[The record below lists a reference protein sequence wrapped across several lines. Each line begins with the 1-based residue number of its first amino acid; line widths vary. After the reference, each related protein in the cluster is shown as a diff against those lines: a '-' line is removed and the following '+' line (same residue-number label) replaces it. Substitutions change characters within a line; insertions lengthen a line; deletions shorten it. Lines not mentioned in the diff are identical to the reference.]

1 MKRFWNVRFLGI
13 LLAIVLLLAG
23 CSNEAQNISST
34 PEGTDPAEIE
44 AGGTDGEL
52 LIGLILPGSVND
64 NGWNASA
71 YEGLLEI
78 ESRYG
83 ASINYIENVGMSD
96 IETQLM
102 NYGEAGYD
110 IVFCHGFEYT
120 DAVKN
125 IAPRYTDTWYALNSA
140 EEVQAPNVLSVNQN
154 NLEKGYLAGIVAGL
168 VTESNVI
175 GAIGGTD
182 IPAVQQSV
190 DGVELGAKYVN
201 PDVTVIKTITG
212 DNEDTTAALEVA
224 NAMVNQGAD
233 VLVPVLGSAGLATVA
248 VAQEQGILVV
258 GTNSDMH
265 EFGPDVVV
273 SSSMAGFTDSMPAVV
288 QEMLDGTLEAKIY
301 DFGVADNVVK
311 LAPFY
316 DFEDTLPP
324 ETLERIEE
332 VIDGI
337 KSGDVTVALEN

>member
-1 MKRFWNVRFLGI
+1 MKRQRKI
-13 LLAIVLLLAG
+13 QLLSSLLVVFLLLGG
-23 CSNEAQNISST
+23 CSGGGSGEKSPS
-34 PEGTDPAEIE
+34 PEGPSDSGG
-44 AGGTDGEL
+44 GGTDKQIQ
-52 LIGLILPGSVND
+52 IGLIVPGNVND
-64 NGWNASA
+64 NGWCASA
-71 YEGLLEI
+71 YEGLLAI
-78 ESRYG
+78 ESAYG
-83 ASINYIENVGMSD
+83 ATVNYIENVGMSD
-96 IETQLM
+96 IESQLI

-125 IAPRYTDTWYALNSA
+125 VAPRYPDTWYALNSA

-168 VTESNVI
+168 VTQSNII

-182 IPAVQQSV
+182 IPAVQLSV

-224 NAMVNQGAD
+224 NAMANQGAD
-233 VLVPVLGSAGLATVA
+233 VLIPVLGSAGLATIT

-273 SSSMAGFTDSMPAVV
+273 SSSVAGFTDSMPAVV
-288 QEMLDGTLEAKIY
+288 QQMLDGTLEAKIY
-301 DFGVADNVVK
+301 DFGIADGVVK

-324 ETLERIEE
+324 ETLERVRQVVADIEA
-332 VIDGI
+332 GTLT
-337 KSGDVTVALEN
+337 VTKTS